1 MEANDAQKAFHALL
15 SNNMLTRVGVLDST
29 TAVDAQMEEER
40 AALENKG
47 PALTTNEIKKV
58 FVNGSI

>member
-1 MEANDAQKAFHALL
+1 
-15 SNNMLTRVGVLDST
+15 MLTRVGLLDST